1 MSEDPASRTTPG
13 LPAEPRVDPDRPLNP
28 EVEAF
33 RLESNPAK
41 RAAMVLGPG
50 LITGAS
56 DDDPSG
62 IATYAQT
69 GASYGYTFLWTT
81 IVMLPM
87 MISIQYIC
95 ARIGLV
101 TGRGLANVFRQ
112 RYPRWILYPVV
123 LAMVVANTANAG
135 ADIGAIAAALNM
147 LIPVPAIVFVIPIG
161 VVIMLLADHARPGS
175 LFWQLEP
182 HGADSVWVMT
192 PIGMV
197 VSNLELAV
205 GIPLAIT
212 AVWIGFGWRPRW
224 TFSLRPGMRWGW
236 LGLST
241 VVAVGVLVP
250 MLLLP
255 GLWDSDMRWSPASD
269 AGKLI
274 LAVLLTTP
282 LQAAGEEFIFRGWLN
297 QLVGSLLPWRR
308 VSSPVAAVVSSTLF
322 TLAHGQQDIWLF
334 SDRFLFGMAAC
345 WLVWRTGG
353 LETGIAVHAVNNI
366 VIFVVAALT
375 DQLDSTMSDGGDLVG
390 LAVDVA
396 MLVVVCL
403 VVHFLARRRALT
415 AEFVPPAAPAVVA
428 AAPVPVAPASG
439 VASWSPAQTW
449 APAQTYLPPAASQV
463 PSFAPATVPG
473 SAVPSASAAMPGP
486 LPGAASWP
494 REPGPAASGPREP
507 GPAASGPPA
516 PAAGVPGSGTP
527 EVEPGS
533 GTFRAWE

>member
-161 VVIMLLADHARPGS
+161 VVIMLVQVFGSYRQMSRIFKWLTLALLAYIGAALLSRPDLGAVLQGS
-175 LFWQLEP
+175 LIPSFGLDAASIAILVALLGTTISPYLFFWQASQEVESEIDKGRKRLWQRQGSSHTELRFALWDTVAGMTFSEIVAFFIILAT
-182 HGADSVWVMT
+182 GATLHVAGKTDIQSAT
-192 PIGMV
+192 DAAQALRPIAGDA
-197 VSNLELAV
+197 SAILLAV
-205 GIPLAIT
+205 GLIGSGMLAVPILTASAGYGVADAFGWKSGLDSGAQRAPHFYAVIAIATVIGVAINFLGINPIT
-212 AVWIGFGWRPRW
+212 ALVA
-224 TFSLRPGMRWGW
+224 TAMLN
-236 LGLST
+236 GLLAP
-241 VVAVGVLVP
+241 VILVLV
-250 MLLLP
+250 M
-255 GLWDSDMRWSPASD
+255 
-269 AGKLI
+269 
-274 LAVLLTTP
+274 
-282 LQAAGEEFIFRGWLN
+282 
-297 QLVGSLLPWRR
+297 R
-308 VSSPVAAVVSSTLF
+308 VSSDRTVMGEHTSSRLLASVGWVTTLVMAVGAIAL
-322 TLAHGQQDIWLF
+322 
-334 SDRFLFGMAAC
+334 
-345 WLVWRTGG
+345 
-353 LETGIAVHAVNNI
+353 IAVTV
-366 VIFVVAALT
+366 FPAL
-375 DQLDSTMSDGGDLVG
+375 
-390 LAVDVA
+390 
-396 MLVVVCL
+396 
-403 VVHFLARRRALT
+403 
-415 AEFVPPAAPAVVA
+415 
-428 AAPVPVAPASG
+428 
-439 VASWSPAQTW
+439 
-449 APAQTYLPPAASQV
+449 
-463 PSFAPATVPG
+463 
-473 SAVPSASAAMPGP
+473 
-486 LPGAASWP
+486 
-494 REPGPAASGPREP
+494 
-507 GPAASGPPA
+507 
-516 PAAGVPGSGTP
+516 
-527 EVEPGS
+527 
-533 GTFRAWE
+533 